1 MFILL
6 NGTKKEIPEGTTMEA
21 LIGLFQLQSKA
32 VVCELNQQVLDR
44 NTFGSTQLHQDDRVE
59 ILHFVGGG

>member
-1 MFILL
+1 MLILL
-6 NGTKKEIPEGTTMEA
+6 NGTKKDIPEGTTMEE
-21 LIGLFQLQSKA
+21 LIGLFQLKAKA

-44 NTFGSTQLHQDDRVE
+44 NRFGSIQLQQNDRVE